1 MADSGARSF
10 PGNERCEMS
19 AHIVSREPRPPR
31 SSGPQKAA
39 ANSVGGFRRTLQA
52 REKNRAGRS
61 EAFICGENAP
71 RGNCE
76 STFPA
81 TGNAPLCSGRFF
93 LSRKGVP
100 GHFASL
106 FAMRIDALFGSGR
119 FPALRGNQPLRNG
132 SFRAFTKNARLRS
145 GRIRRARKNRRGDSG
160 ISFFVATNV
169 RAGSGDAFAGAG
181 VDTLCCC

>member
-1 MADSGARSF
+1 
-10 PGNERCEMS
+10 MS
-19 AHIVSREPRPPR
+19 ATVSFRNTRPPR

-52 REKNRAGRS
+52 REKNRAERS
-61 EAFICGENAP
+61 EAFFYGENAP

-81 TGNAPLCSGRFF
+81 TGNVPLCSRTFF
-93 LSRKGVP
+93 SSRKGVP

-106 FAMRIDALFGSGR
+106 FAMRIEALFGSGT

-132 SFRAFTKNARLRS
+132 SFRAVTKNARLRS
-145 GRIRRARKNRRGDSG
+145 GSIRGARKNRRGDSG
-160 ISFFVATNV
+160 SSFFVATNV
-169 RAGSGDAFAGAG
+169 RAGSDVSFSGAG
-181 VDTLCCC
+181 V